1 MERFQL
7 RRLLE
12 SFYAEDIGSGDQ
24 TSSFLFDGEQC
35 KAVIKSKAAGLLAG
49 TDVITEGFRLMSEG
63 IQISL
68 QKRDGDSLSKG
79 EPIAV
84 LQGPAG
90 AMLTGER
97 VVLNLLQ
104 RMSAIA
110 TQTRQAIRLLDD
122 EHTRICDTRKTM
134 PGLRMLDKYAVRVGG
149 GYNHRFGLYDG
160 IMIKDNHIAACG
172 SITEAVRRA
181 RSYAGHMIRIEVEIE
196 SEAQLLE
203 AIAAQA
209 DVIMFDNRSPE
220 EVKHFASLTPESI
233 ITEASGG
240 ITFNTL
246 HQYRGT
252 GVDYISLGFLTHS
265 VHSLDI
271 SMDVELR

>member
-35 KAVIKSKAAGLLAG
+35 EAVIKSKAAGLLAG

-172 SITEAVRRA
+172 SITEAVKRA

-196 SEAQLLE
+196 SEAQLVE

>member
-35 KAVIKSKAAGLLAG
+35 EAVIRSKATGLLAG
-49 TDVITEGFRLMSEG
+49 TEIITEGFRLMSDD
-63 IQISL
+63 IQVSL
-68 QKRDGDSLSKG
+68 KKRDGDSLSNG
-79 EPIAV
+79 EAIAV
-84 LQGPAG
+84 MRGPA
-90 AMLTGER
+90 AALLTGER

-110 TQTRQAIRLLDD
+110 TQTHKAIQLLDD

-134 PGLRMLDKYAVRVGG
+134 PGLRMLDKYAVRIGG

-172 SITEAVRRA
+172 SITEAIKRA
-181 RSYAGHMIRIEVEIE
+181 RSCAGHMIRIEVEIE
-196 SEAQLLE
+196 SEKQLLE
-203 AIAAQA
+203 AVAAEA

-220 EVKHFASLTPESI
+220 EVKHFASLTPSSI
-233 ITEASGG
+233 VTEASGG
-240 ITFNTL
+240 ITLHTL
-246 HQYRGT
+246 PQFRGT

-265 VHSLDI
+265 VSNLDI
-271 SMDVELR
+271 SMNVELG